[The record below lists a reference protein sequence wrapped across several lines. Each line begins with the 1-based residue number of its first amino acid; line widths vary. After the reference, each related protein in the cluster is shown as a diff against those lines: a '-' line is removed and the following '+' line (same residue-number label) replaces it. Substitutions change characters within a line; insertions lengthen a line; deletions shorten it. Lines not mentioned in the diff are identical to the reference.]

1 MADTATAASALKS
14 YADIP
19 VLDWDLQDPHTSS
32 YELFKDLREKTPL
45 VKVPMG
51 MGSMVMGLHA
61 RMVDDIVSPE
71 NTRQLETEMKMMQ
84 GIFDGPIFDFVAQV
98 MLFANG
104 DVHQRR
110 RQPVARTFAFKL
122 MEAMRPKAAAVAAEI
137 INDHLGK
144 GPFDFLKEFA
154 AQLPARIIA
163 DILGI
168 PRADLPVFMKWISD
182 TAESIGFVDVARR
195 ADIEQSLAE
204 FNAYVDKLLAD
215 RRANPRGD
223 FLSDYVAAT
232 AASGDMSE
240 GEIRA
245 QVVGLILAGSDTTR
259 NSMCMSL
266 YQLLQH
272 PDQWAALVAD
282 PDGLKKKA
290 SRGRPALRAGRL
302 RHSARHHE
310 RPRDRRL
317 SHPRRR
323 RAHGLAPLGPA
334 RSRSLRRPGNLQHP
348 PHRPATLAPRLRR
361 RRPPL
366 RRRSPRAR
374 RARRNPRR
382 YRPPRAQHARRRHA
396 PQTPTRRHPHRRPD
410 SRSNSLKTE
419 LPPHDQR
426 PAENSGPFLSSHR
439 AALFPPPPKAGEVD
453 RGKAARRR
461 GEARS
466 AQRTNWSSG
475 PIRATNAR
483 A

>member
-1 MADTATAASALKS
+1 MADTVTLKT

-19 VLDWDLQDPHTSS
+19 VLDWDLQDPQTSS
-32 YELFKDLREKTPL
+32 YDLFRELREKTPL

-51 MGSMVMGLHA
+51 MGSMVLALRA

-84 GIFDGPIFDFVAQV
+84 GIFDGPIFDFIAQV

-104 DVHQRR
+104 EAHQRR

-137 INDHLGK
+137 INEHLGK
-144 GPFDFLKEFA
+144 GPFDYLKDFA
-154 AQLPARIIA
+154 AQIPARIIA

-168 PRADLPVFMKWISD
+168 PRADLPVFLKWISD

-195 ADIEQSLAE
+195 ADIEKSLVE

-232 AASGDMSE
+232 AASGDMTE

-272 PDQWAALVAD
+272 PDQWQALCAD

-290 SRGRPALRAGRL
+290 SEEGLRFEPVVSGIPRVTTKDMEIEGYVIPAGAILAVSILSVLRDPEVYAEPETFNIHRTDQQRWHLAFGAGAHRCAGEAL
-302 RHSARHHE
+302 ARVE
-310 RPRDRRL
+310 LEETLAAIAR
-317 SHPRRR
+317 
-323 RAHGLAPLGPA
+323 LAPNTRIVGA
-334 RSRSLRRPGNLQHP
+334 
-348 PHRPATLAPRLRR
+348 APRL
-361 RRPPL
+361 
-366 RRRSPRAR
+366 
-374 RARRNPRR
+374 NPGAIR
-382 YRPPRAQHARRRHA
+382 
-396 PQTPTRRHPHRRPD
+396 TV
-410 SRSNSLKTE
+410 
-419 LPPHDQR
+419 DQMQVEF
-426 PAENSGPFLSSHR
+426 A
-439 AALFPPPPKAGEVD
+439 
-453 RGKAARRR
+453 
-461 GEARS
+461 
-466 AQRTNWSSG
+466 
-475 PIRATNAR
+475 
-483 A
+483 

>member
-1 MADTATAASALKS
+1 MADTATAASAVKS

-240 GEIRA
+240 AEIRA

-266 YQLLQH
+266 YRLLQH

-290 SRGRPALRAGRL
+290 SEEGLRFEPVVSGIPRVTTKDLEIEGYVIPAGAVLMVSLLSVLRDPEVYADPETFNIHRTDQQRWHLAFGAGAHRCAGEAL
-302 RHSARHHE
+302 ARVE
-310 RPRDRRL
+310 LEETLAAIAR
-317 SHPRRR
+317 
-323 RAHGLAPLGPA
+323 LAP
-334 RSRSLRRPGNLQHP
+334 N
-348 PHRPATLAPRLRR
+348 
-361 RRPPL
+361 
-366 RRRSPRAR
+366 
-374 RARRNPRR
+374 
-382 YRPPRAQHARRRHA
+382 
-396 PQTPTRRHPHRRPD
+396 TRVVG
-410 SRSNSLKTE
+410 T
-419 LPPHDQR
+419 
-426 PAENSGPFLSSHR
+426 
-439 AALFPPPPKAGEVD
+439 PPKLQPGAIRTVD
-453 RGKAARRR
+453 QFQVEFA
-461 GEARS
+461 
-466 AQRTNWSSG
+466 
-475 PIRATNAR
+475 
-483 A
+483 